1 MADVNPLLQALP
13 PAVDYL
19 SYLTIVEYNLNGEQ
33 LSVLHEI
40 LQDTTLTA
48 NIGWDLVHLLLP
60 LLPQSQPCLQDVA
73 RLGNPREV
81 VLKVTE
87 LLEGL
92 RTGDKLEDDQEEGQ
106 DQKEMVV
113 EESGMGGTSPQ
124 HDTTPASN
132 DDAKAQNPPSK
143 ESQFRALLDMLAI
156 LHPRIKTKY
165 PSRFLST
172 SLQSVLSAYASLLN
186 DDEQATDAVL
196 SFIKSF
202 AGSKRPR
209 LPPRKSSTHMPVQP
223 EQGPLSA
230 PDPEA
235 SEEPVAPEEQALQQR
250 LLQSFLTFAVEGY
263 MSALPSE
270 DEEVVAMAW
279 SSRLQE
285 QLHPEKNIPGKR
297 TMREAF
303 EEDEQLHRRDSTMGQ
318 MLALARDLHLTPDE
332 LVKTLT
338 EPEDLSDDNL
348 DDLPSSASD
357 VPLSRSGCLHLL
369 CATIASNILFHAPST
384 IPSLSIFPAFSSLL
398 NYFLGD
404 PSSGIIGTQSASSL
418 IDSLLFLGIHTLET
432 SGSITKAP
440 EEDDDDDDDDTFTNT
455 LQRLS
460 LISANTPSAPLRYHA
475 HLLTSRL
482 LHAHP
487 NANLR
492 LSFIKDTL
500 QHCPYETL
508 KASAVGWLKDEIL
521 LAAAAN
527 NNNNNKNDTD
537 KAEADDSATI
547 SIFTTPA
554 RVLEIC
560 SPYLFHNPS
569 SLAAMSHAEFLA
581 HRPFFLA
588 VLNLCYFFFLLLL
601 PRPHG
606 CSRSLSSLGMRMGEE
621 NKIEKEEE
629 GKEQEEGEGRGG
641 YEAWLEAMEK
651 RVQSIIA
658 IMRDEEEEGG
668 EGEGGEEE
676 GMALMEGLIAMCK
689 EKKSSSF

>member
-19 SYLTIVEYNLNGEQ
+19 SYLTILEYNLNVEQ

-92 RTGDKLEDDQEEGQ
+92 RVRDKLEDDQEEGQ
-106 DQKEMVV
+106 DQEEVVVV
-113 EESGMGGTSPQ
+113 EGSLQPPDTKPQAESSPGETTGGVGTSPQ
-124 HDTTPASN
+124 HDTTPASK

-172 SLQSVLSAYASLLN
+172 SLQSVLSAYATLLN
-186 DDEQATDAVL
+186 DEQATDAVL
-196 SFIKSF
+196 SFIKTF
-202 AGSKRPR
+202 AGTKRPR

-223 EQGPLSA
+223 EQGRLSA

-250 LLQSFLTFAVEGY
+250 LLQSFLTFAAEGY

-285 QLHPEKNIPGKR
+285 QLHPEKNIPGRR

-338 EPEDLSDDNL
+338 EPEDLSNDNPN
-348 DDLPSSASD
+348 DLPSSASD
-357 VPLSRSGCLHLL
+357 VPLSRPGCLHLL

-384 IPSLSIFPAFSSLL
+384 IPNLSIFPTFSSLL
-398 NYFLGD
+398 SLLLGD
-404 PSSGIIGTQSASSL
+404 PSSSTIGTDSTSL
-418 IDSLLFLGIHTLET
+418 IDSLLFLGIHTFKT
-432 SGSITKAP
+432 SGITKAP
-440 EEDDDDDDDDTFTNT
+440 EDDDNDNENDNTFTNT
-455 LQRLS
+455 LQHLS
-460 LISANTPSAPLRYHA
+460 LLSANTPSAPLRYHA

-487 NANLR
+487 NQNLR

-500 QHCPYETL
+500 HHCPYENL

-521 LAAAAN
+521 VAN
-527 NNNNNKNDTD
+527 TEKGLKD
-537 KAEADDSATI
+537 KAEAET
-547 SIFTTPA
+547 IFTTSA
-554 RVLEIC
+554 CVETL
-560 SPYLFHNPS
+560 SLHLFQN
-569 SLAAMSHAEFLA
+569 SLAMSEDEFLA
-581 HRPFFLA
+581 HQPFFLA
-588 VLNLCYFFFLLLL
+588 VLNLCYFLLA
-601 PRPHG
+601 RPG
-606 CSRSLSSLGMRMGEE
+606 LQDWIRSLGMGEE
-621 NKIEKEEE
+621 EEEEEEEEE
-629 GKEQEEGEGRGG
+629 GGGSQKMG
-641 YEAWLEAMEK
+641 YEDWLRAIEK
-651 RVQSIIA
+651 RVQS
-658 IMRDEEEEGG
+658 MRDEGG
-668 EGEGGEEE
+668 EGEEQ
-676 GMALMEGLIAMCK
+676 GMALMEGVIAIRCRNVD
-689 EKKSSSF
+689 EEQD

>member
-106 DQKEMVV
+106 DQKEVVV
-113 EESGMGGTSPQ
+113 EESGTGGTSPQ
-124 HDTTPASN
+124 YDTTPASN
-132 DDAKAQNPPSK
+132 NDAKAQNPPSK

-172 SLQSVLSAYASLLN
+172 SLQSVLSAYATLLN

-235 SEEPVAPEEQALQQR
+235 SEESVAPEEQALQQR

-270 DEEVVAMAW
+270 DEKVVAMAW

-285 QLHPEKNIPGKR
+285 QLHPEKNIPGRR

-318 MLALARDLHLTPDE
+318 ML
-332 LVKTLT
+332 VC
-338 EPEDLSDDNL
+338 
-348 DDLPSSASD
+348 
-357 VPLSRSGCLHLL
+357 PL
-369 CATIASNILFHAPST
+369 
-384 IPSLSIFPAFSSLL
+384 
-398 NYFLGD
+398 
-404 PSSGIIGTQSASSL
+404 Q
-418 IDSLLFLGIHTLET
+418 
-432 SGSITKAP
+432 
-440 EEDDDDDDDDTFTNT
+440 
-455 LQRLS
+455 
-460 LISANTPSAPLRYHA
+460 
-475 HLLTSRL
+475 
-482 LHAHP
+482 
-487 NANLR
+487 
-492 LSFIKDTL
+492 
-500 QHCPYETL
+500 
-508 KASAVGWLKDEIL
+508 
-521 LAAAAN
+521 
-527 NNNNNKNDTD
+527 
-537 KAEADDSATI
+537 
-547 SIFTTPA
+547 
-554 RVLEIC
+554 
-560 SPYLFHNPS
+560 
-569 SLAAMSHAEFLA
+569 
-581 HRPFFLA
+581 
-588 VLNLCYFFFLLLL
+588 
-601 PRPHG
+601 PHG
-606 CSRSLSSLGMRMGEE
+606 AQLTRILTGLVGSSTRSPSHTR
-621 NKIEKEEE
+621 
-629 GKEQEEGEGRGG
+629 
-641 YEAWLEAMEK
+641 
-651 RVQSIIA
+651 
-658 IMRDEEEEGG
+658 
-668 EGEGGEEE
+668 
-676 GMALMEGLIAMCK
+676 
-689 EKKSSSF
+689 